1 MGTAYSHAARHDP
14 HETLPLKSAR
24 RRYVMSRGRLVRSPG
39 PLGAEIADE
48 ACRRFIVD
56 WNSRQRKDQRAAAA
70 VMEDPDLLKRRLYTA
85 VSRATQRVTLLA
97 RGPLPPFGKKRRPRN
112 RNGPVADDR
121 KAQLSFAFCQIHYLN
136 WYFTIYRSRKSTWG
150 VDARAPKR
158 TRDTMTLNPRL
169 RMLQPCPLQRQ
180 QPVRLSF
187 ARNHA
192 DDERI
197 ARGGNAQSFL
207 PVLPV

>member
-1 MGTAYSHAARHDP
+1 MGTAYSHAARHGP

-24 RRYVMSRGRLVRSPG
+24 GRYVMSRGRLARPSAAPVHGRLAGGAADRPARAG
-39 PLGAEIADE
+39 PLLPCRES
-48 ACRRFIVD
+48 CRR
-56 WNSRQRKDQRAAAA
+56 QRGR
-70 VMEDPDLLKRRLYTA
+70 
-85 VSRATQRVTLLA
+85 SI
-97 RGPLPPFGKKRRPRN
+97 
-112 RNGPVADDR
+112 ADDR